1 MARQLI
7 DFTFTRTNHL
17 NQLKSAVLA
26 MTQVALYHQTPRC
39 HLRKWN
45 YASGS
50 SKNLLKPPASFGSSI
65 IRTMFIKVQD
75 TPNPNSLKFLPG
87 VQVLESGTVD
97 FSNLSAAQK
106 SPLAKLLFRID
117 GVRGVFLATD
127 FITIT
132 KDEEEGEWR
141 TIKPE
146 AFAVIMDFFASGLPV
161 IHEVNRADSEHA
173 GGDDDDD
180 ETVAMIKELLDT
192 RIRPTV
198 QEDGGDVLFRGFSDG
213 IVYLK
218 MMGSC
223 TSCPSSVVTLKNGV
237 QNMLQFYI
245 PEVIEVVEVKDTKE
259 DNLVEEEFKKL
270 QDKLESSGSVKSD

>member
-1 MARQLI
+1 MAGRLASSSLFNRFIAHRTLRSYSICSSTLHSQTERWPVGKSTCKVCASRQL
-7 DFTFTRTNHL
+7 L
-17 NQLKSAVLA
+17 
-26 MTQVALYHQTPRC
+26 TPP
-39 HLRKWN
+39 KN
-45 YASGS
+45 VGG
-50 SKNLLKPPASFGSSI
+50 NLLVRS
-65 IRTMFIKVQD
+65 MFIKVQE

-87 VQVLESGTVD
+87 VQVLESGTAD
-97 FSNLSAAQK
+97 FGNLTAAQK

-132 KDEEEGEWR
+132 KGEDEGEWR

-146 AFAVIMDFFASGLPV
+146 AFAVIMDFFTSGLPV
-161 IHEVNRADSEHA
+161 ISEGGKVDSEHA
-173 GGDDDDD
+173 GCDEDDD

-198 QEDGGDVLFRGFSDG
+198 QEDGGDVLFRGFDNG

-245 PEVIEVVEVKDTKE
+245 PEVEEVIEVKDAS
-259 DNLVEEEFKKL
+259 DDLVEEEFKKF
-270 QDKLESSGSVKSD
+270 QDKLESASAVKSD